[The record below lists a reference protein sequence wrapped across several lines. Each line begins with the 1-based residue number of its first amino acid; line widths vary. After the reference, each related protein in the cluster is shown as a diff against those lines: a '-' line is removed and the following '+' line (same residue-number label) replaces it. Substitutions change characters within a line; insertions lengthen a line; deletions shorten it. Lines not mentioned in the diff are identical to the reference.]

1 MEQENQK
8 AQYSPRRPPARYVW
22 LSSLRAFGV
31 VLVLIYHF
39 FPAVLPAGFLGVDVF
54 FVFSGFLITSLL
66 VREYSV
72 KGSIALGAFYLRRL
86 KRLLPAI
93 IAMLVV
99 ILPLALL
106 ISPDFRVGIAE
117 QVAAVLGW
125 VSNYYEILNGQSY
138 DNQLLPHLFVHT
150 WTLSI
155 EMQYYLVWGLV
166 LWLVI
171 PHFSQS
177 SQRGR
182 ISTLPARRVL
192 SIVAAAGALASFVMM
207 QIFLIGADDPSH
219 AYFDTLSHSYP
230 LLIGS
235 LIGLV
240 AGFPRTRL
248 ISRAERMPFSL
259 AMLVVALC
267 LAGILALSVFLSFES
282 RLSFHIGILLTALL
296 AGTALVMGRAQQPR
310 LSRIRE
316 NRVVNYLADRSYSL
330 YLFHWPLFIIASK
343 LGAPGSPFVLP
354 GFPVL
359 DTWVFPPLALV
370 ATFVLAHLSFR
381 YVETPFTSAGR
392 ARKLTLNSAL
402 AAELPTAS
410 AAVSTGAP
418 GEQAEAVFMRGD
430 KVEVEDMQRE
440 KSEAE
445 EVQVEKVEAEQPE
458 GEQAQ
463 VEDGQQQQASPLRA
477 RVRALLSQSI
487 GGINPVKPGSGT
499 SSPPVRA
506 LAALVVFVLVVFG
519 AISLVS
525 APAKNTVTVTN
536 ENQLLAL
543 DVSQISSLSNQFTQ
557 LHLDPVVGLGTT
569 TGLPA
574 PPSAGEERLG
584 APQVALENMESRVRG
599 TTEGATGTI
608 TVLGDSVCL
617 GAVPQIEELTG
628 AYVDADGNRKML
640 DAVPLVESL
649 QASKS
654 LGEYVVIALS
664 TNIFPNSAEKAQ
676 ELIDMMEPGHQL
688 IFVTAHGID
697 LEYYGL
703 DAFLR
708 SLPSRYPWVSLAD
721 WNASISG
728 HEDQLSADDIH
739 TGSNESRYIYAQ
751 CILDAV
757 RAAEGGPRS

>member
-1 MEQENQK
+1 MEQR
-8 AQYSPRRPPARYVW
+8 AQYSPRRAPSRYVW

-72 KGSIALGAFYLRRL
+72 KGSISLGAFYLRRL

-125 VSNYYEILNGQSY
+125 VTNYYEILNGQSY
-138 DNQLLPHLFVHT
+138 ANQLLPHLFVHT

-155 EMQYYLVWGLV
+155 EMQYYLIWGLV

-171 PHFSQS
+171 PRVSQS
-177 SQRGR
+177 SPRGR

-192 SIVAAAGALASFVMM
+192 SIVAAAAALASFVMM
-207 QIFLIGADDPSH
+207 QVFLIGADDPSR
-219 AYFDTLSHSYP
+219 AYFDTLSHAYP

-248 ISRAERMPFSL
+248 VSKLGRMPFSL
-259 AMLVVALC
+259 AMMVAALC
-267 LAGILALSVFLSFES
+267 LAGIVALTVFLSFES
-282 RLSFHIGILLTALL
+282 RLSYHLGILLTALL

-310 LSRIRE
+310 LARIRE

-330 YLFHWPLFIIASK
+330 YLFHWPLFIIANN
-343 LGAPGSPFVLP
+343 LGAPGSPLVLP
-354 GFPVL
+354 NFPFL
-359 DTWVFPPLALV
+359 DAWVFPPLALV

-392 ARKLTLNSAL
+392 ARKLAL
-402 AAELPTAS
+402 SLALEADHAAATAPVFS
-410 AAVSTGAP
+410 DAQGENVEAVVAQ
-418 GEQAEAVFMRGD
+418 GEEGEAVFVQGEQPEAEDVWHHTALALDAQGETVVGTEAQEEYLEARDTWIEAAPTGD
-430 KVEVEDMQRE
+430 RQPDAAVEDIQAEVAPAGGTQRE
-440 KSEAE
+440 KGEAE
-445 EVQVEKVEAEQPE
+445 DAQ
-458 GEQAQ
+458 GEQ
-463 VEDGQQQQASPLRA
+463 GPSLASRA
-477 RVRALLSQSI
+477 RAFVSQII
-487 GGINPVKPGSGT
+487 GKTESDNSESGRPGSQA
-499 SSPPVRA
+499 RI
-506 LAALVVFVLVVFG
+506 LAVVVVLVLVVFG
-519 AISLVS
+519 GISLVS
-525 APAKNTVTVTN
+525 APAKNTVTLTN
-536 ENQLLAL
+536 EEQLLAL
-543 DVSQISSLSNQFTQ
+543 DVSQISSLSSQLAR

-574 PPSAGEERLG
+574 PPSAGEESIG
-584 APQVALENMESRVRG
+584 APQMALENMENRLRG
-599 TTEGATGTI
+599 NAELAQGTI

-628 AYVDADGNRKML
+628 AYVDAEGNRKML
-640 DAVPLVESL
+640 DAVPMVESL

-664 TNIFPNSAEKAQ
+664 TNVFANSAEKAQ
-676 ELIDMMEPGHQL
+676 ELIEVLEPGHHL
-688 IFVTAHGID
+688 IFVTGHGID
-697 LEYYGL
+697 LEQYGF
-703 DAFLR
+703 DAYVR
-708 SLPSRYPWVSLAD
+708 SLPSRYSWV
-721 WNASISG
+721 
-728 HEDQLSADDIH
+728 
-739 TGSNESRYIYAQ
+739 
-751 CILDAV
+751 
-757 RAAEGGPRS
+757 